1 MGSQANA
8 EISAP
13 NNEIMDDTDPHAEEM
28 LEKSQY
34 IVDALSKYVHL
45 FSDEDVESIL
55 LMQQS
60 MEFYLQSDNVDKG
73 TIECRNLYNKIQQ
86 IID

>member
-1 MGSQANA
+1 
-8 EISAP
+8 
-13 NNEIMDDTDPHAEEM
+13 MDDTDPHAEEM

-34 IVDALSKYVHL
+34 IVDALTKYVHL
-45 FSDEDVESIL
+45 FSDEDVETIL

-60 MEFYLQSDNVDKG
+60 MEFYLQSDNMDKG
-73 TIECRNLYNKIQQ
+73 IIECRNLYNKIQQ

>member
-1 MGSQANA
+1 
-8 EISAP
+8 
-13 NNEIMDDTDPHAEEM
+13 MDDTDPHAEEM

-34 IVDALSKYVHL
+34 IVDALTKYVHL
-45 FSDEDVESIL
+45 FSDEDVETIL

-60 MEFYLQSDNVDKG
+60 MEFYLH
-73 TIECRNLYNKIQQ
+73 NKIQQ